1 MVAMVAGFTSQGSYT
16 PEQAL
21 LVSDDVVTRQITLLS
36 GQNLKR
42 GSVLGK
48 ITESGKYVLSLS
60 ASADGSQ
67 TPTVI
72 LADDTDASSGDKV
85 TIAYF
90 QATVDENALTFGTG
104 HTAVSTREALRDYG
118 ILLQSSIK

>member
-1 MVAMVAGFTSQGSYT
+1 MVAMVAGFTSQGAYA

-21 LVSDDVVTRQITLLS
+21 LVSDEVVTRQITLLA

-48 ITESGKYVLSLS
+48 ITASGKYVLSLT
-60 ASADGSQ
+60 ASVDGSQ
-67 TPTVI
+67 VPAVI
-72 LADDTDASSGDKV
+72 LADDTDATAGDKV

-90 QATVDENALTFGTG
+90 QATVDENALTFGAA
-104 HTAVSTREALRDYG
+104 HTAASTREALRDFG